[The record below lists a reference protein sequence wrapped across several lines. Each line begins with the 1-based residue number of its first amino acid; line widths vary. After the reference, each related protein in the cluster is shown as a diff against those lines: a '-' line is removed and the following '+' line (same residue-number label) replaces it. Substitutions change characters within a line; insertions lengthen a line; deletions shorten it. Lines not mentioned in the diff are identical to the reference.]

1 MQCSCHVSC
10 HCHGTDCV
18 RMCSSSCPL
27 CMCVCA
33 CVCVLYDVWVCV
45 CVCACVCLCVVWVVI
60 VTVTVLSLSRD
71 WLCWDMQQQQVLSPL
86 LRLGLHRLSV
96 LEGPA
101 ATSTSGPL
109 PGAQP
114 GACAT
119 CEHLPSSPVRGR
131 EGAVRGGD
139 ADHGAGQVP
148 GDDPGARQARWETV
162 ARGQLGRC
170 FSTSRTNHHEHLTA
184 FKTIVK
190 PIWFWIHGLMQL
202 RGHAHSPV

>member
-1 MQCSCHVSC
+1 MWVVIVTALTVFGCAAAVVPSACVCVCVFVCCMTYECVFVFVRACVCVSYELSLSPWLCC

-18 RMCSSSCPL
+18 GICSSSRCCPL
-27 CMCVCA
+27 CSDLVCTG
-33 CVCVLYDVWVCV
+33 CQ
-45 CVCACVCLCVVWVVI
+45 
-60 VTVTVLSLSRD
+60 
-71 WLCWDMQQQQVLSPL
+71 CWRARRPQAPVA
-86 LRLGLHRLSV
+86 RY
-96 LEGPA
+96 PA
-101 ATSTSGPL
+101 PN
-109 PGAQP
+109 PVPVQP
-114 GACAT
+114 VR
-119 CEHLPSSPVRGR
+119 HLLPSSPVRGR

-148 GDDPGARQARWETV
+148 GDDPGARQARRETV

-190 PIWFWIHGLMQL
+190 PIWFWIRGLMQL